1 MGRMHCE
8 HLLDMFEFGVSN
20 FKSIKQFNAKE
31 ASN

>member
-1 MGRMHCE
+1 MGRFHCE

-20 FKSIKQFNAKE
+20 FKGIASFNAKE